1 MTFADIAGLIL
12 TILSI
17 TLILGA
23 GVRWVIRKY
32 LQDMLHE
39 LKPNSGQSIK
49 DQVTRLEKNFKQIEH
64 QQSEADL
71 LRKEMNKK
79 IDHMYDVLLD
89 YISKSSR

>member
-39 LKPNSGQSIK
+39 LKPNSGSSIK

-89 YISKSSR
+89 YISRSSK